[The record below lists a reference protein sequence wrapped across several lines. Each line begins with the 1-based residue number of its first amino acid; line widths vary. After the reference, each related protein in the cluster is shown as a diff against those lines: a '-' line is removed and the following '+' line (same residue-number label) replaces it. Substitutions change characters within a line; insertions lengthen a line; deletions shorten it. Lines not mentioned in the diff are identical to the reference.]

1 MAADNLF
8 DLKIITPD
16 RVFYSGK
23 ASFLELNTVEGEI
36 GIYKNHIPM
45 TTVLE
50 PGIATITEEG
60 GNKKEAALHT
70 GFMEILGDRI
80 TILAEI
86 AEWPDEID
94 RNRAQEA
101 KIRAERRLQNDK
113 SNINI
118 TRAELALHK
127 ALVRIELA
135 KGSSTAHRI
144 YGNLR

>member
-16 RVFYSGK
+16 RVFYSEK
-23 ASFLELNTVEGEI
+23 ASFLELNTVEGGI

-113 SNINI
+113 SNVNI

-135 KGSSTAHRI
+135 DHVTK
-144 YGNLR
+144 

>member
-94 RNRAQEA
+94 RNRAEEA

-135 KGSSTAHRI
+135 DHVIK
-144 YGNLR
+144 

>member
-23 ASFLELNTVEGEI
+23 ASFLELNTVESEI

-135 KGSSTAHRI
+135 DHVTKQ
-144 YGNLR
+144 

>member
-135 KGSSTAHRI
+135 DHITKQ
-144 YGNLR
+144 

>member
-135 KGSSTAHRI
+135 DHVTR
-144 YGNLR
+144 

>member
-23 ASFLELNTVEGEI
+23 ASSLELTTVEGEI

-135 KGSSTAHRI
+135 DHVTK
-144 YGNLR
+144 

>member
-118 TRAELALHK
+118 TRAELELHK

-135 KGSSTAHRI
+135 DHATK
-144 YGNLR
+144 

>member
-23 ASFLELNTVEGEI
+23 SSFLELNTVEGGI

-94 RNRAQEA
+94 CNRAQEA

-135 KGSSTAHRI
+135 DHVTK
-144 YGNLR
+144 

>member
-101 KIRAERRLQNDK
+101 KIRAERRLQNDQ

-135 KGSSTAHRI
+135 DHVTK
-144 YGNLR
+144 

>member
-36 GIYKNHIPM
+36 GINKNHIPM
-45 TTVLE
+45 PTDLE

-60 GNKKEAALHT
+60 GKNKEAALHT

-101 KIRAERRLQNDK
+101 KIRAELRLQNDK

-127 ALVRIELA
+127 ALARIELA
-135 KGSSTAHRI
+135 DHETK
-144 YGNLR
+144 

>member
-94 RNRAQEA
+94 FARAEEA
-101 KIRAERRLQNDK
+101 RSRAERRLAQ
-113 SNINI
+113 
-118 TRAELALHK
+118 TAE
-127 ALVRIELA
+127 
-135 KGSSTAHRI
+135 
-144 YGNLR
+144 

>member
-50 PGIATITEEG
+50 PGIATITEKS

-86 AEWPDEID
+86 AEWPDEIA

-135 KGSSTAHRI
+135 DHVTK
-144 YGNLR
+144 

>member
-36 GIYKNHIPM
+36 GIYKNNIPM

-94 RNRAQEA
+94 RNRAQAA

-135 KGSSTAHRI
+135 DHVTK
-144 YGNLR
+144 

>member
-1 MAADNLF
+1 MAADNLC

-135 KGSSTAHRI
+135 DHVTK
-144 YGNLR
+144 

>member
-8 DLKIITPD
+8 DLKIITQD

-135 KGSSTAHRI
+135 DHVTK
-144 YGNLR
+144 

>member
-36 GIYKNHIPM
+36 GIYKNRIPM

-135 KGSSTAHRI
+135 DHVTK
-144 YGNLR
+144 

>member
-135 KGSSTAHRI
+135 DHATK
-144 YGNLR
+144 

>member
-23 ASFLELNTVEGEI
+23 ASFLELNTVEGGN

-113 SNINI
+113 SNVNI

-135 KGSSTAHRI
+135 DHVTK
-144 YGNLR
+144 

>member
-23 ASFLELNTVEGEI
+23 ASFLELNTVEGGI

-60 GNKKEAALHT
+60 GNKNEAALHT

-113 SNINI
+113 SNVNI

-135 KGSSTAHRI
+135 DHVTK
-144 YGNLR
+144 

>member
-70 GFMEILGDRI
+70 GFMEILGDRS

-135 KGSSTAHRI
+135 DHVTK
-144 YGNLR
+144 

>member
-23 ASFLELNTVEGEI
+23 ASFLEPNTVEREI

-135 KGSSTAHRI
+135 DHVTK
-144 YGNLR
+144 

>member
-23 ASFLELNTVEGEI
+23 ASFLELNTVEGGI

-94 RNRAQEA
+94 RNRKQ
-101 KIRAERRLQNDK
+101 RFVQNADCRMISPTSISRGQSWHCTRHWSV
-113 SNINI
+113 SNWQ
-118 TRAELALHK
+118 TM
-127 ALVRIELA
+127 
-135 KGSSTAHRI
+135 
-144 YGNLR
+144 

>member
-86 AEWPDEID
+86 AEGPDEID

-135 KGSSTAHRI
+135 DHVTKQ
-144 YGNLR
+144 

>member
-23 ASFLELNTVEGEI
+23 ARFLELNTVEGGI
-36 GIYKNHIPM
+36 GIYKHHIPM

-60 GNKKEAALHT
+60 GTKKEAALHT
-70 GFMEILGDRI
+70 GFMEILGDKI
-80 TILAEI
+80 TILAEN

-94 RNRAQEA
+94 RNRAEEA

-135 KGSSTAHRI
+135 DHVTK
-144 YGNLR
+144 

>member
-23 ASFLELNTVEGEI
+23 ASVLELNTVEGGI

-135 KGSSTAHRI
+135 DHVTK
-144 YGNLR
+144 

>member
-113 SNINI
+113 CNINI

-135 KGSSTAHRI
+135 DHVTK
-144 YGNLR
+144 

>member
-127 ALVRIELA
+127 ALGRIELA
-135 KGSSTAHRI
+135 DHVTK
-144 YGNLR
+144 

>member
-101 KIRAERRLQNDK
+101 KIRADRRLQNDK
-113 SNINI
+113 ANLNI

-135 KGSSTAHRI
+135 DHVTK
-144 YGNLR
+144 

>member
-23 ASFLELNTVEGEI
+23 ASFLELNTVEGGI
-36 GIYKNHIPM
+36 GIYKNHNPM

-94 RNRAQEA
+94 VA
-101 KIRAERRLQNDK
+101 RAEAAK
-113 SNINI
+113 E
-118 TRAELALHK
+118 RAEKRLASHQEEVDVKRAEYALRR
-127 ALVRIELA
+127 ALVRLDI
-135 KGSSTAHRI
+135 KR
-144 YGNLR
+144 

>member
-101 KIRAERRLQNDK
+101 KIRAEHRLQNDK

-135 KGSSTAHRI
+135 DHVTK
-144 YGNLR
+144 

>member
-23 ASFLELNTVEGEI
+23 ASFLELNTVEGGI

-80 TILAEI
+80 TILAE
-86 AEWPDEID
+86 
-94 RNRAQEA
+94 
-101 KIRAERRLQNDK
+101 RRLQNDK
-113 SNINI
+113 SNVNI

-135 KGSSTAHRI
+135 DHVTK
-144 YGNLR
+144 

>member
-23 ASFLELNTVEGEI
+23 ASFLELNTVEGRI

-94 RNRAQEA
+94 RNRAQNA
-101 KIRAERRLQNDK
+101 DCRMISPTSISRGQSWHCTRHWFV
-113 SNINI
+113 SNWQ
-118 TRAELALHK
+118 TM
-127 ALVRIELA
+127 
-135 KGSSTAHRI
+135 
-144 YGNLR
+144 

>member
-23 ASFLELNTVEGEI
+23 ASFLELNTVEGWI

-113 SNINI
+113 SNVNI

-135 KGSSTAHRI
+135 DHVTK
-144 YGNLR
+144 

>member
-135 KGSSTAHRI
+135 TMYKIIIMIIRK
-144 YGNLR
+144 RR